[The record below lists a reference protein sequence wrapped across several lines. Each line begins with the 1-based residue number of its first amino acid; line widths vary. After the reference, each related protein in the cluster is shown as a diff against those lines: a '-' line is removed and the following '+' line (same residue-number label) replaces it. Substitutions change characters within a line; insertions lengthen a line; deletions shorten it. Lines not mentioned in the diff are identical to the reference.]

1 MIAISKENLSFE
13 ELMRM
18 AMASKS
24 NKPEDIMGAVQNKV
38 PADKMSE
45 IKKVLGDKKAL
56 EELLKSEQAQQLLR
70 RFKK

>member
-1 MIAISKENLSFE
+1 VIAISKDNLSIE

-18 AMASKS
+18 AQASKS
-24 NKPEDIMGAVQNKV
+24 NNPQDILGAMQNKV
-38 PADKMSE
+38 SADKINE
-45 IKKVLGDKKAL
+45 IKKILGDKKAL

>member
-18 AMASKS
+18 AQASKS

-38 PADKMSE
+38 PADKMNE

>member
-13 ELMRM
+13 ELMRL
-18 AMASKS
+18 AQASKS
-24 NKPEDIMGAVQNKV
+24 NKPEDIMGAVREKV

>member
-1 MIAISKENLSFE
+1 MIAISKDNLSFD

-18 AMASKS
+18 AQASKS
-24 NKPEDIMGAVQNKV
+24 NNPRDILGAVQDRV
-38 PADKMSE
+38 SADKMNE

-56 EELLKSEQAQQLLR
+56 EELLRSEQAQQLLR

>member
-18 AMASKS
+18 AQASK
-24 NKPEDIMGAVQNKV
+24 NGTPEDIMGAVQSKV
-38 PADKMSE
+38 PADKMNE
-45 IKKVLGDKKAL
+45 IKRVLGDKKAL

>member
-13 ELMRM
+13 ELMKM
-18 AMASKS
+18 AQASKS
-24 NKPEDIMGAVQNKV
+24 GTPEDIMGAVQSKV
-38 PADKMSE
+38 PADKMNE
-45 IKKVLGDKKAL
+45 IKRVLGDKKAL

>member
-1 MIAISKENLSFE
+1 MIAISKENLSFD
-13 ELMRM
+13 ELLKM
-18 AMASKS
+18 AQASKS
-24 NKPEDIMGAVQNKV
+24 SSPEDIMGAVQNKV

-56 EELLKSEQAQQLLR
+56 EDLLKSEQAQQLLR

>member
-1 MIAISKENLSFE
+1 MIAISKENLSFD
-13 ELMRM
+13 ELLKM
-18 AMASKS
+18 AQASKS
-24 NKPEDIMGAVQNKV
+24 NSPEDIMGAVQNKV
-38 PADKMSE
+38 PEDKMKE

>member
-1 MIAISKENLSFE
+1 MIAISKDNLSFE

-18 AMASKS
+18 AKASKS
-24 NKPEDIMGAVQNKV
+24 NAPEDILGAVQNKV
-38 PADKMSE
+38 PADKMNE

>member
-18 AMASKS
+18 AQASES
-24 NKPEDIMGAVQNKV
+24 NNPRDILGAVQNKIS
-38 PADKMSE
+38 ADKMNE

>member
-1 MIAISKENLSFE
+1 MIAISKDNLSFE

-18 AMASKS
+18 AQASKS
-24 NKPEDIMGAVQNKV
+24 GTPEDIMGAVQSKV
-38 PADKMSE
+38 PADKMNE
-45 IKKVLGDKKAL
+45 IKRVLGDKKAL